1 MNIVEF
7 LSPILI
13 MINHLV
19 RTSSLI
25 EPIMSAKESTA
36 LSLLEDAAP
45 GRELVEPDG
54 VRREGREGR
63 EGGGGVG

>member
-1 MNIVEF
+1 MNIVKF
-7 LSPILI
+7 LGP
-13 MINHLV
+13 NFNNHHLV

-36 LSLLEDAAP
+36 FSLLEDAAP

-54 VRREGREGR
+54 VSRVGR
-63 EGGGGVG
+63 EGGVG